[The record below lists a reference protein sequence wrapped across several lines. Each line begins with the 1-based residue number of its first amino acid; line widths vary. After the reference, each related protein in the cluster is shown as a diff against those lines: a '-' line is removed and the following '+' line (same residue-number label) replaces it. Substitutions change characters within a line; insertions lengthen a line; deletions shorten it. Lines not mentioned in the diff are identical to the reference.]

1 MIEVLFYIFSFVL
14 LISAAMVLFARHPVH
29 AVLFLIVC
37 FFNAAGIF
45 LLVGAEF
52 LAMMLVIVYVGA
64 VAVLF
69 LFVVMML
76 DVDFAA
82 LRQGVRRHLPL
93 GAFVGLLLLAELT
106 FLAAPFKQAGLHLG
120 AGDNTRVI
128 GTLLYTEY
136 LLPFQMAGLVLL
148 TAMIGAIVLTIRTRP
163 STKKQSIARQLRR
176 NPKESVT
183 LIKVEVGASC

>member
-52 LAMMLVIVYVGA
+52 LAMMVVIVYVGA

-82 LRQGVRRHLPL
+82 LRQGLRRHLPL

-106 FLAAPFKQAGLHLG
+106 FLASPFKQAGLSLG
-120 AGDNTRVI
+120 AGENTRVI

-136 LLPFQMAGLVLL
+136 LIPFQMAGLVLL
-148 TAMIGAIVLTIRTRP
+148 TAMVGSIVLTIRTRP
-163 STKKQSIARQLRR
+163 STKKQSIVRQLSRD
-176 NPKESVT
+176 PKESVT
-183 LIKVEVGASC
+183 LVKVEVGASC